1 MRVPTVATSFT
12 FMLASCAS
20 DVELS
25 LVNEME
31 EAVTITIISN
41 EFQQGVDTVK
51 DKTSRDFFVRG
62 IVFTPHEFRISA
74 CEFFPIVNQ
83 VTPPIRYIFTDVV
96 EEICYESYEVDSL
109 THELTFSLPANTEI
123 PIFYERYIELKGSDL
138 SSVDSILIQYKDI
151 HVELLGAN
159 KVRES
164 IRNGTKYRGRYQVCI
179 KDLIE

>member
-1 MRVPTVATSFT
+1 MKVDCILIF
-12 FMLASCAS
+12 FMCFLASCAS

-25 LVNEME
+25 ICNETQE
-31 EAVTITIISN
+31 IVEVTIISN

-51 DKTSRDFFVRG
+51 DKTSRDFFVKG
-62 IVFTPHEFRISA
+62 VVFTPHKFRISA
-74 CEFFPIVNQ
+74 CEFFPVANQ
-83 VTPPIRYIFTDVV
+83 VTPPIHYIFTDVV
-96 EEICYESYEVDSL
+96 EEICYESYEVGRL
-109 THELTFSLPANTEI
+109 TNKLTFSLPANTEI
-123 PIFYERYIELKGSDL
+123 PIFYERYIELEGSDL

-159 KVRES
+159 KVKES